1 MSCLPACTAFSS
13 SLADRRAC
21 GGVHHLQLHGRVPP
35 SLLLRV
41 GDDRE
46 QLDNLME
53 HLRVYQYNLR

>member
-1 MSCLPACTAFSS
+1 
-13 SLADRRAC
+13 
-21 GGVHHLQLHGRVPP
+21 VHHLQLHGRVPP